1 MQREFDMTISRTRE
15 VAYLEM
21 TENRKKIVV
30 FTLLVFLALC

>member
-1 MQREFDMTISRTRE
+1 MTVSRTAD

-21 TENRKKIVV
+21 TENRKRIVL